1 MRNRAIYRP
10 INMER
15 RSGTVAQR
23 QRVQVEEVS
32 RIQPAGPEGTDSAIP
47 NSATAQPAGEGSSG
61 EVRAST
67 LAEPATDSL
76 PFTREAAFRL
86 VRGGVPPPLR
96 GSLELLQRQNDRLQA
111 DGLERIM
118 DESDLSARIEHK
130 LLVPVP
136 VSSGLTVN
144 QNLPENHRYVRPWTA
159 QFLSDLARAH
169 LALFHRPLE
178 VSSAVRPVSYQE
190 RLARTNGNAAPAEGD
205 IISPHIMGATID
217 IAKHGLTYREIGW
230 LRRSLA
236 TLEDAGVLD
245 VEEEFRQSCFHIT
258 VYKNYDRRMKA
269 AAPAEARGT
278 HHRTPASDPATP
290 AGETASAGAST
301 GD

>member
-1 MRNRAIYRP
+1 MLDRGEEDRTTMR
-10 INMER
+10 R
-15 RSGTVAQR
+15 RSGTIAQR
-23 QRVQVEEVS
+23 RRMSAEEVS
-32 RIQPAGPEGTDSAIP
+32 RIQPGGADGPDSATTT
-47 NSATAQPAGEGSSG
+47 ADTAQPEGSEDELVASPVMG
-61 EVRAST
+61 SRA
-67 LAEPATDSL
+67 DSHR
-76 PFTREAAFRL
+76 FTREAAFRL

-111 DGLERIM
+111 DGLERIL
-118 DESDLSARIEHK
+118 DEADLSARIQHK

-258 VYKNYDRRMKA
+258 VYKSYDQRMKA

-278 HHRTPASDPATP
+278 RSRTPATEPAAP
-290 AGETASAGAST
+290 AREAEPAGAST